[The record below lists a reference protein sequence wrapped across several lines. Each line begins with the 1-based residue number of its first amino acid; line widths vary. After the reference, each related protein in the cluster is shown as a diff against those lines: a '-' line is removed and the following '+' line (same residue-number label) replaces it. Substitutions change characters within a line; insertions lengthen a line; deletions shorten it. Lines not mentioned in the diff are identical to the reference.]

1 MKNIALIYWP
11 SGGSVER
18 CAKIFEEKSGN
29 IDLFK
34 LEDITPEKVS
44 SYDTYIFGGSTV
56 GADHWSNDDS
66 ANSWASFFAN
76 IGNYN
81 LNGKKASIYGLGNQ
95 LIYPDQFV
103 DGMAYIKKNLVNEG
117 MTVSGAWSTEG
128 YDFEESQSI
137 EDDKFIGLALDE
149 DAQPEL
155 TEERIVAWLK
165 EI

>member
-18 CAKIFEEKSGN
+18 CATVFGEKAEN
-29 IDLFK
+29 IELFK
-34 LEDITPEKVS
+34 LEDLTPEKVA
-44 SYDTYIFGGSTV
+44 SYDTFIFGGSTV

-66 ANSWASFFAN
+66 ANSWSKFFAE
-76 IGNYN
+76 IANYK
-81 LNGKKASIYGLGNQ
+81 LSGKKASIYGLGNQ

-103 DGMAYIKKNLVNEG
+103 DGMAYIKKNLVAQG
-117 MTVSGAWSTEG
+117 MTVTGAWSTEG

-137 EDDKFIGLALDE
+137 EDNKFIGLALDE

-155 TEERIVAWLK
+155 TEERIEAWLK

>member
-18 CAKIFEEKSGN
+18 CAKVFKEKAEN
-29 IDLFK
+29 IELFP
-34 LEDITPEKVS
+34 LEDLTPEKVS
-44 SYDTYIFGGSTV
+44 GYDSFIFGGSTV
-56 GADHWSNDDS
+56 GADHWSNDDN
-66 ANSWASFFAN
+66 ANSWSTFFAD
-76 IGNYN
+76 ISKYN
-81 LNGKKASIYGLGNQ
+81 LKGKKASIFGLGNQ

-103 DGMAYIKKNLVNEG
+103 DGMAYIKKSLLNEG
-117 MTVSGAWSTEG
+117 MTVTGAWSTEG
-128 YDFEESQSI
+128 YDYEESQSI
-137 EDDKFIGLALDE
+137 EDGKFIGLALDE